1 MKFFFTILLFFFVS
15 WLSSQNIPVNTLHN
29 QNIEWEN
36 VYTEGAPGK
45 VNRGIVDSDG
55 NPVVIFMPDNESRVH
70 KIDGNSGQIIW
81 SITIDNTVG
90 FGITEIN
97 DDNRCDYI
105 ISGGIGETQERWV
118 SRVNGNNGG
127 IMWNKTYGYSGSSW
141 MYDGVRMTI
150 VGDDGYIYGSGFVQ
164 GDEPNTIFVV
174 YGGKGM
180 IIKINPI
187 NGNEVWTSIN
197 EDVEY
202 ALSLVQASNN
212 FLYYGSALYDE
223 NLSLSKLNTDGNIQW
238 TNFIQ
243 NTENAILS
251 DITIDINDNIYFGA
265 HSSRTGIGD
274 PFDYTCLKID
284 LNGNVEWN
292 YSYANPRGYS
302 LEYIRNELFGIKV
315 NIDGVFLFGGTGD
328 ENDNYSQINPPF
340 LSSDIWNGWVLQISE
355 NGDIIRSD
363 VYSQADVNTA
373 TEYGFL
379 IDGGYVIFN
388 DTDAYGDTEVGVIKV
403 IFSDLS
409 NCVYGCTDIN
419 AINYNPLAN
428 TDDFS
433 CEYFQN
439 QDEGISIS
447 LNAGW
452 NMIGFSCLN
461 NINVYNSIL
470 PYYENIIIIKNNFGG
485 AYLPD
490 WNFNGIGNFER
501 GFGYQIKLSNPISD
515 FNLCNY

>member
-1 MKFFFTILLFFFVS
+1 
-15 WLSSQNIPVNTLHN
+15 
-29 QNIEWEN
+29 
-36 VYTEGAPGK
+36 
-45 VNRGIVDSDG
+45 
-55 NPVVIFMPDNESRVH
+55 
-70 KIDGNSGQIIW
+70 
-81 SITIDNTVG
+81 
-90 FGITEIN
+90 
-97 DDNRCDYI
+97 
-105 ISGGIGETQERWV
+105 
-118 SRVNGNNGG
+118 
-127 IMWNKTYGYSGSSW
+127 
-141 MYDGVRMTI
+141 MYKR
-150 VGDDGYIYGSGFVQ
+150 Q
-164 GDEPNTIFVV
+164 
-174 YGGKGM
+174 
-180 IIKINPI
+180 
-187 NGNEVWTSIN
+187 
-197 EDVEY
+197 
-202 ALSLVQASNN
+202 
-212 FLYYGSALYDE
+212 
-223 NLSLSKLNTDGNIQW
+223 
-238 TNFIQ
+238 
-243 NTENAILS
+243 
-251 DITIDINDNIYFGA
+251 
-265 HSSRTGIGD
+265 
-274 PFDYTCLKID
+274 
-284 LNGNVEWN
+284 
-292 YSYANPRGYS
+292 
-302 LEYIRNELFGIKV
+302 
-315 NIDGVFLFGGTGD
+315 
-328 ENDNYSQINPPF
+328 
-340 LSSDIWNGWVLQISE
+340 E

-461 NINVYNSIL
+461 DINVYNSIL